1 LDAVTAID
9 QSDDVSSLSTGV
21 TAAAG
26 FRASG
31 TAAGIKPSGDPDMA
45 LLVADTSVPTVAVFT
60 RSLAAAPPVELDRGR
75 LASGTARAV
84 IVNSGCANAATGAAG
99 MADAEATTAAV
110 AEALGCEVDEVL
122 VCSTGVIGTRL
133 PMDVHPRRHPRVG
146 GPDLDTHP
154 AAGEAAAQGIMTTD
168 SVPKQAVAEGDGWV
182 IGGMSKGAGMI
193 RPDMATM
200 LAFLTTDAVLDAT
213 AMQPMLTEAVATTFN
228 CLNIDGCQST
238 NDTVILMA
246 SGSSGVTPDPGFV
259 RRRTHCGVCR
269 PGDADGD
276 RCRRRLQGC
285 DHRGERC
292 RQPRRRPPSRDAGGR
307 LGAGAIRL
315 PRSRPQLGPHPR
327 RPRCGGVPLD
337 QGVVEIRIAGTTVCS
352 GGVAAVF
359 DDDLVSRAMTATFEV
374 EVVVGDGPG
383 AATVV
388 TTDLTPDYVRFNG
401 TAHEHRPHLPTP
413 AKARS
418 PTRWARPRSSWR
430 RCPTSSASAARSW

>member
-1 LDAVTAID
+1 LDAVTVID

-45 LLVADTSVPTVAVFT
+45 LMVADTSVPTVAVFT
-60 RSLAAAPPVELDRGR
+60 RSLAAAPPVELDRRR
-75 LASGTARAV
+75 LATGTARAV

-99 MADAEATTAAV
+99 MADAEAMTAAV
-110 AEALGCEVDEVL
+110 AEAVGCEVDEVL

-133 PMDVHPRRHPRVG
+133 PMDVILAAIPGLVD
-146 GPDLDTHP
+146 DLDTHP

-200 LAFLTTDAVLDAT
+200 LAFLTTDAVLDAA

-246 SGSSGVTPDPGFV
+246 SGASGVTPDPELF
-259 RRRTHCGVCR
+259 TEALTALCADLAMQMAI
-269 PGDADGD
+269 DAEGASKVVTIDVSGAASRD
-276 RCRRRLQGC
+276 DARRLGMQVADSALVRSAFHGA
-285 DHRGERC
+285 D
-292 RQPRRRPPSRDAGGR
+292 PNWGR
-307 LGAGAIRL
+307 ILGA
-315 PRSRPQLGPHPR
+315 LGVA
-327 RPRCGGVPLD
+327 GVPLD
-337 QGVVEIRIAGTTVCS
+337 QAAVEIRIAGTTVCS
-352 GGVAAVF
+352 GGVAAAF
-359 DDDLVSRAMTATFEV
+359 DDDLVSRAMAEAFEV

-388 TTDLTPDYVRFNG
+388 TTDLTPDYVRFNSD
-401 TAHEHRPHLPTP
+401 
-413 AKARS
+413 RS
-418 PTRWARPRSSWR
+418 
-430 RCPTSSASAARSW
+430 